1 MRRRAAEK
9 QPVDGLARAAG
20 VVIRRCSRQSP
31 PEPASRT
38 LRGQPGPVP
47 GVPAVPEPSGRHWCL
62 PEGSGSLAPGRA
74 AEVGD
79 VRPLALAAAAGV
91 RHVDG
96 RGTTAGGLPSAR
108 EQVRSHAN
116 AAWRP
121 LCAVRLA
128 GDRCESQMSARKA
141 PKHGRGASST
151 GPVHGLAAA
160 AELAGPRGPPRWG
173 QPSRAGGV
181 APEWRVAFHT
191 ELRH

>member
-9 QPVDGLARAAG
+9 QPVHGLARAAG

-62 PEGSGSLAPGRA
+62 PGGSGSLRA
-74 AEVGD
+74 RPPAEVGD

-91 RHVDG
+91 RHADG
-96 RGTTAGGLPSAR
+96 RRTTAGGLPSAR
-108 EQVRSHAN
+108 EQVPSHAH

-121 LCAVRLA
+121 YCAADSRA
-128 GDRCESQMSARKA
+128 TAARARCLPEKPRSTAEEHPAPARSMA
-141 PKHGRGASST
+141 WPLPLSWRGCGGPRAATST
-151 GPVHGLAAA
+151 GKPVAAA
-160 AELAGPRGPPRWG
+160 K
-173 QPSRAGGV
+173 V
-181 APEWRVAFHT
+181 ARRLST
-191 ELRH
+191 RN

>member
-31 PEPASRT
+31 PVPASRT

-47 GVPAVPEPSGRHWCL
+47 GVPAVPGHGQAAWCL
-62 PEGSGSLAPGRA
+62 PGGSGRQGAQVA

-79 VRPLALAAAAGV
+79 ARPLALAAAAGV

-121 LCAVRLA
+121 F
-128 GDRCESQMSARKA
+128 G
-141 PKHGRGASST
+141 
-151 GPVHGLAAA
+151 A
-160 AELAGPRGPPRWG
+160 AE
-173 QPSRAGGV
+173 SRATAARARGLPEKPRRTAEEHP
-181 APEWRVAFHT
+181 APARSMAWP
-191 ELRH
+191 LPLS